1 MTMQELYQLCDLKKE
16 IRMDAMRLAE
26 LEASATHITAAP
38 SMLPSIGGD
47 GKKLEREAAAIA
59 DLRQLIVEK
68 HARCQSELLRLE
80 RFIQSIPDSQ
90 TRRIFVLRFCYG
102 LSWQQVAN
110 RIGNNTRDSVRMIA
124 RRYIL
129 ERQGTPSPRGLTTE

>member
-38 SMLPSIGGD
+38 SMLPSVGGD
-47 GKKLEREAAAIA
+47 GQKLEREAAAIA
-59 DLRQLIVEK
+59 DLRQLITEK
-68 HARCQSELLRLE
+68 YARCQADVLRIE
-80 RFIQSIPDSQ
+80 EYIQTIPDSQ
-90 TRRIFVLRFCYG
+90 TRQIFVLRFCYG

-110 RIGNNTRDSVRMIA
+110 HIGNNTRDSVRMIV
-124 RRYIL
+124 RRYVR
-129 ERQGTPSPRGLTTE
+129 EQQDTPSPRGLTTE